1 MPAISVRV
9 VKRRGYRSR
18 RVSRFCDRTVWC
30 PFVGGSWVASCAG
43 GEPQR
48 SLWVCGWR
56 YDGLNINGGRQM
68 TGRWDTLGTLTIG
81 LVAWASGMV
90 MAQPVVSE
98 GWTPDRTSDGRPDL
112 QGIWANNRATPMERP
127 EQLGTKAT
135 LTDEELAELAS
146 QIAAFRNTEQA
157 GDLLGDRLIQQALG
171 NAEFQD
177 FDTVTGNYNAFWL
190 VDRELDSRTSL
201 IISPEDGR
209 RPAQTA
215 TAQARARE
223 ATASRGGPSDGPEDR
238 TLGDRCLHFAVP
250 NMGSGYNSYFQLFQT
265 PTQVTIM
272 QEMGHLVR
280 TIPLDGR
287 SHLDDRIAQWAG
299 NARGH
304 WDGDTLVVETRN
316 YDARSRYSGGSA
328 NLVIVE
334 RFTRISPTV
343 LRQEIT
349 LTDPDTWTEP
359 WTVELLLDQSA
370 DAIFEYACHEGNY
383 AMAGILGGARAE
395 ERAAT
400 AER

>member
-1 MPAISVRV
+1 
-9 VKRRGYRSR
+9 
-18 RVSRFCDRTVWC
+18 
-30 PFVGGSWVASCAG
+30 
-43 GEPQR
+43 
-48 SLWVCGWR
+48 
-56 YDGLNINGGRQM
+56 
-68 TGRWDTLGTLTIG
+68 
-81 LVAWASGMV
+81 
-90 MAQPVVSE
+90 
-98 GWTPDRTSDGRPDL
+98 
-112 QGIWANNRATPMERP
+112 
-127 EQLGTKAT
+127 
-135 LTDEELAELAS
+135 
-146 QIAAFRNTEQA
+146 
-157 GDLLGDRLIQQALG
+157 
-171 NAEFQD
+171 
-177 FDTVTGNYNAFWL
+177 
-190 VDRELDSRTSL
+190 
-201 IISPEDGR
+201 
-209 RPAQTA
+209 
-215 TAQARARE
+215 
-223 ATASRGGPSDGPEDR
+223 
-238 TLGDRCLHFAVP
+238 
-250 NMGSGYNSYFQLFQT
+250 MGSGYNSYFQLFQT

-287 SHLDDRIAQWAG
+287 PHLDDRIAQWAG

-334 RFTRISPTV
+334 RFTHISPTV

-359 WTVELLLDQSA
+359 WTVELLLDQSD